1 MFVLHP
7 PEKVAILDGH
17 HERHS
22 APGGLY
28 KTVKKNSKRDQN
40 MGTNGM
46 LMSMAE

>member
-28 KTVKKNSKRDQN
+28 KTVKKTVKEIRTWGP
-40 MGTNGM
+40 MGC
-46 LMSMAE
+46 